1 MKVKADDDK
10 EDELGTMNFFGNVA
24 KRRGETKKFH
34 KRWMVLRGLD
44 LYWYRKVD
52 DDSQKGVMQLPARP
66 VSDFQLDEFK
76 CFVIEKDPKVH
87 DSRRLVFLDDGE
99 DVMKDFRNQVTTMTN
114 LKMYI
119 EQICEARERIDSAI
133 TSYLK
138 QKADS
143 DTLVFKDNYLD
154 EDYRI
159 NPILNKLQCNENLQR
174 LTMSNCGI
182 GDHYFEQLLGLL
194 TQHRSPVNY
203 LDVSQNE
210 LTAISMKA
218 FASYLADNTNSSE
231 L

>member
-1 MKVKADDDK
+1 
-10 EDELGTMNFFGNVA
+10 
-24 KRRGETKKFH
+24 
-34 KRWMVLRGLD
+34 
-44 LYWYRKVD
+44 
-52 DDSQKGVMQLPARP
+52 
-66 VSDFQLDEFK
+66 
-76 CFVIEKDPKVH
+76 
-87 DSRRLVFLDDGE
+87 
-99 DVMKDFRNQVTTMTN
+99 MTN